1 MDNTRV
7 NSMLTMPIGKL
18 LRKFTPP
25 AMIAMSANAVLNIFE
40 IIILGIGVGIDAF
53 AALACT
59 FPIIILI
66 SAFASLVNTG
76 TASKIAMLYAENNQ
90 EQALKTFGN
99 SVILLVSF
107 GALLTAVLEIF
118 LEDILRLCGASD
130 VTLPYALVYMRIMLV
145 STVVLFSMQSM
156 GRLLHIQSRPKVQM
170 MLQIGGITGNVI
182 LSVIFVFVFK
192 WGMKGVALASI
203 MCESVSW
210 ILYIK
215 IFSNKKAFLHF
226 TKRGFCV
233 DFSLIKEIL
242 SIGVSPFAI
251 NACGCVVALMINL
264 SLIEVAGEQR
274 DMYLGS
280 YAIVQRIT
288 QVLISL
294 ISGLGLAMQ
303 IITSINIAKQNYIRV
318 RGVLMQSIFNAFI
331 IMCIGYGFISIF
343 ADGLMSIFTTDKQ
356 MIEIG
361 ATALIIGLCT
371 FPFVGSQMVAVSFFQ
386 TIRRPR
392 ASMIISLT
400 RQLLFLIPMLVILPH
415 LIGVTGVWW
424 SMALADVASV
434 TISWIMLYTETKKLS
449 L

>member
-156 GRLLHIQSRPKVQM
+156 GRLLHIQSRPQVQM

-182 LSVIFVFVFK
+182 LSVIFVLVFK

-215 IFSNKKAFLHF
+215 VFSNKKAFLHF

-343 ADGLMSIFTTDKQ
+343 ADELMSIFTTDKQ

-400 RQLLFLIPMLVILPH
+400 RQLLFLIPMLIILPH

>member
-25 AMIAMSANAVLNIFE
+25 AMIAMSSNAVFNIFE

-99 SVILLVSF
+99 SFIMLVSF

-156 GRLLHIQSRPKVQM
+156 GRLLHIQGRPKVQM

-215 IFSNKKAFLHF
+215 VFSNKKAFLHF

-251 NACGCVVALMINL
+251 NACGCVVALVINL

>member
-76 TASKIAMLYAENNQ
+76 TASKITMLYAENNQ

-156 GRLLHIQSRPKVQM
+156 GRLLHIQGRPKVQM

-215 IFSNKKAFLHF
+215 VFSNKKAFLHF

-251 NACGCVVALMINL
+251 NACGCVVALVINL

-392 ASMIISLT
+392 VSMIISLT

>member
-1 MDNTRV
+1 
-7 NSMLTMPIGKL
+7 MPIGKL

-99 SVILLVSF
+99 SFILLVSF

-156 GRLLHIQSRPKVQM
+156 GRLLHIQGRPKVQM
-170 MLQIGGITGNVI
+170 MLQIGGITSNVI

-215 IFSNKKAFLHF
+215 VFSNKKAFLHF

-294 ISGLGLAMQ
+294 ISGLGLALQ
-303 IITSINIAKQNYIRV
+303 IITSINISKQNYIRV

-331 IMCIGYGFISIF
+331 IMSIGYGFVAIF
-343 ADGLMSIFTTDKQ
+343 ADGLMSVFTMDKQ
-356 MIEIG
+356 MIEVG
-361 ATALIIGLCT
+361 ATALVIGLCT

-392 ASMIISLT
+392 VSMIISLT

>member
-25 AMIAMSANAVLNIFE
+25 AMIAMSSNAVFNIFE

-76 TASKIAMLYAENNQ
+76 TASKITMLYAENNQ

-99 SVILLVSF
+99 SFIMLVSF

-156 GRLLHIQSRPKVQM
+156 GRLLHIQGRPKVQM

-215 IFSNKKAFLHF
+215 VFSNKKAFLHF

-371 FPFVGSQMVAVSFFQ
+371 FPFVGSQMIAVSFFQ

-400 RQLLFLIPMLVILPH
+400 RQLLFLIPMLIILPH

>member
-156 GRLLHIQSRPKVQM
+156 GRLLHIQGRPKVQM

-343 ADGLMSIFTTDKQ
+343 ADELMSIFTTDKQ

-400 RQLLFLIPMLVILPH
+400 RQLLFLIPMLIILPH

>member
-99 SVILLVSF
+99 SFILLVSF

-343 ADGLMSIFTTDKQ
+343 ADELMSIFTTDKQ

-400 RQLLFLIPMLVILPH
+400 RQLLFLIPMLIILPH

>member
-76 TASKIAMLYAENNQ
+76 TASKITMLYAENNQ

-99 SVILLVSF
+99 SFILLVSF

-156 GRLLHIQSRPKVQM
+156 GRLLHIQGRPKVQM
-170 MLQIGGITGNVI
+170 MLQIGGIIGNVI

-215 IFSNKKAFLHF
+215 VFSNKKAFLHF

>member
-99 SVILLVSF
+99 SVILLVRF

-156 GRLLHIQSRPKVQM
+156 GRLLHIQGRPKVQM

-215 IFSNKKAFLHF
+215 VFSNKKAFLHF

-392 ASMIISLT
+392 VSMIISLT

>member
-18 LRKFTPP
+18 LKKFTPP

-99 SVILLVSF
+99 SVIMLVSF

-156 GRLLHIQSRPKVQM
+156 GRLLHIQGRPKVQM
-170 MLQIGGITGNVI
+170 MLQIGGITSNVI

-215 IFSNKKAFLHF
+215 VFSNKKAFLHF

-294 ISGLGLAMQ
+294 ISGLGLALQ

-400 RQLLFLIPMLVILPH
+400 RQLLFLIPMLIILPH

>member
-7 NSMLTMPIGKL
+7 DIMLTMPIGKL
-18 LRKFTPP
+18 LKKFTPP
-25 AMIAMSANAVLNIFE
+25 AMIAMSANAVFNIFE

-99 SVILLVSF
+99 SFILLVSF

-156 GRLLHIQSRPKVQM
+156 GRLLHIQSRPQVQM

-182 LSVIFVFVFK
+182 LSIIFVFVFK

-343 ADGLMSIFTTDKQ
+343 ADELMSIFTTDKQ

-400 RQLLFLIPMLVILPH
+400 RQLLFLIPMLIILPH

>member
-99 SVILLVSF
+99 SFILLVSF

-156 GRLLHIQSRPKVQM
+156 GRLLHIQSRPQVQM

-215 IFSNKKAFLHF
+215 VFSNKKAFLHF

>member
-99 SVILLVSF
+99 SFILLVSF

-156 GRLLHIQSRPKVQM
+156 GRLLHIQSRPQVQM

-182 LSVIFVFVFK
+182 LSVIFVLVFK

-215 IFSNKKAFLHF
+215 VFSNKKAFLHF

-400 RQLLFLIPMLVILPH
+400 RQLLFLIPMLIILPH

>member
-99 SVILLVSF
+99 SFILLVSF

-156 GRLLHIQSRPKVQM
+156 GRLLHIQSRPQVQM

-233 DFSLIKEIL
+233 DFCLIKEIL

-400 RQLLFLIPMLVILPH
+400 RQLLFLIPMLIILPH

>member
-18 LRKFTPP
+18 LKKFTPP
-25 AMIAMSANAVLNIFE
+25 AMIAMSANAVFNIFE

-156 GRLLHIQSRPKVQM
+156 GRLLHIQGRPKVQM
-170 MLQIGGITGNVI
+170 MLQIGGIIGNVI

-215 IFSNKKAFLHF
+215 VFSNKKAFLHF

-343 ADGLMSIFTTDKQ
+343 ADELMSIFTTDRQ

-400 RQLLFLIPMLVILPH
+400 RQLLFLIPMLIILPH

>member
-1 MDNTRV
+1 
-7 NSMLTMPIGKL
+7 
-18 LRKFTPP
+18 
-25 AMIAMSANAVLNIFE
+25 
-40 IIILGIGVGIDAF
+40 VGIDAF

-156 GRLLHIQSRPKVQM
+156 GRLLHIQGRPKVQM

-182 LSVIFVFVFK
+182 LSVIFVLVFK

-215 IFSNKKAFLHF
+215 VFSNKKAFLHF

-343 ADGLMSIFTTDKQ
+343 ADELMSIFTTDKQ

-400 RQLLFLIPMLVILPH
+400 RQLLFLIPMLIILPH

>member
-156 GRLLHIQSRPKVQM
+156 GRLLHIQSRPQVQM

-215 IFSNKKAFLHF
+215 VFSNKKAFLHF

-233 DFSLIKEIL
+233 DFSLMKEIL
-242 SIGVSPFAI
+242 SIGISPFAI

-392 ASMIISLT
+392 TSMIISLT
-400 RQLLFLIPMLVILPH
+400 RQLLFLIPMLIILPH
-415 LIGVTGVWW
+415 LIGVKGVWW

>member
-7 NSMLTMPIGKL
+7 NSMLTMPTGKL

-25 AMIAMSANAVLNIFE
+25 AMIAMSSNAVFNIFE

-76 TASKIAMLYAENNQ
+76 TASKITMLYAENNQ

-99 SVILLVSF
+99 SFIMLVSF

-156 GRLLHIQSRPKVQM
+156 GRLLHIQGRPKVQM

-215 IFSNKKAFLHF
+215 VFSNKKAFLHF

-400 RQLLFLIPMLVILPH
+400 RQLLFLIPMLIILPH

-434 TISWIMLYTETKKLS
+434 TISWIMLYMETKKLS

>member
-90 EQALKTFGN
+90 EQALKTFAN
-99 SVILLVSF
+99 SFILLVSF

-156 GRLLHIQSRPKVQM
+156 GRLLHIQGRPKVQM

-182 LSVIFVFVFK
+182 LSVIFVLVFK

-215 IFSNKKAFLHF
+215 VFSNKKAFLHF

>member
-7 NSMLTMPIGKL
+7 NILLTMPIGKL
-18 LRKFTPP
+18 LRRFTPP
-25 AMIAMSANAVLNIFE
+25 AMLAMSANAVLNIFE
-40 IIILGIGVGIDAF
+40 LFILGIGVGIDSF
-53 AALACT
+53 AALTCT

-66 SAFASLVNTG
+66 SAFAALVNTG
-76 TASKIAMLYAENNQ
+76 TASKVAMLYAENKQ

-99 SVILLVSF
+99 SFMLMIGLGVVITV
-107 GALLTAVLEIF
+107 VLEIF

-130 VTLPYALVYMRIMLV
+130 VTLPYALEYMRIMLIA
-145 STVVLFSMQSM
+145 TFVLFSMQSM
-156 GRLLHIQSRPKVQM
+156 GRLLHIQGRPKVQM
-170 MLQIGGITGNVI
+170 MLQIGGITGDVI
-182 LSVIFVFVFK
+182 LSIIFVLVFK

-203 MCESVSW
+203 ICEGISW
-210 ILYIK
+210 LLYLK
-215 IFSNKKAFLHF
+215 IFSDSRAFVHF
-226 TKRGFCV
+226 TKRGFRI
-233 DFSLIKEIL
+233 DISLMKEIL
-242 SIGVSPFAI
+242 SIGISPFAI

-294 ISGLGLAMQ
+294 ILGLGLAMQ

-331 IMCIGYGFISIF
+331 IMSVGYGVIAIF
-343 ADGLMSIFTTDKQ
+343 ADELMSIFTTNQ
-356 MIEIG
+356 LMIEIG
-361 ATALIIGLCT
+361 MTALIIGLCT

-400 RQLLFLIPMLVILPH
+400 RQLLFLIPMLIILPH

>member
-25 AMIAMSANAVLNIFE
+25 AMIAMSSNAVFNIFE

-76 TASKIAMLYAENNQ
+76 TASKITMLYAENNQ

-99 SVILLVSF
+99 SFIMLVSF

-156 GRLLHIQSRPKVQM
+156 GRLLHIQGRPKVQM
-170 MLQIGGITGNVI
+170 MLQIGGIIGNVI

-215 IFSNKKAFLHF
+215 VFSNKKAFLHF

-392 ASMIISLT
+392 TSMIISLT
-400 RQLLFLIPMLVILPH
+400 RQLLFLIPMLIILPH

-434 TISWIMLYTETKKLS
+434 TISWIMLYMETKKLS

>member
-156 GRLLHIQSRPKVQM
+156 GRLLHIQSRPQVQM

-233 DFSLIKEIL
+233 DFSLMKEIL
-242 SIGVSPFAI
+242 SIGISPFAI

-356 MIEIG
+356 MMEIG

-400 RQLLFLIPMLVILPH
+400 RQLLFLIPMLIILPH

>member
-1 MDNTRV
+1 
-7 NSMLTMPIGKL
+7 MPIGKL

-156 GRLLHIQSRPKVQM
+156 GRLLHIQGRPKVQM

-182 LSVIFVFVFK
+182 LSVIFVLVFK

-215 IFSNKKAFLHF
+215 VFSNKKAFLHF

-392 ASMIISLT
+392 TSMIISLT
-400 RQLLFLIPMLVILPH
+400 RQLLFLIPMLIILPH
-415 LIGVTGVWW
+415 LIGVKGVWW

>member
-18 LRKFTPP
+18 LKKFTPP

-156 GRLLHIQSRPKVQM
+156 GRLLHIQSRPQVQM

-215 IFSNKKAFLHF
+215 VFSNKKAFLHF

-400 RQLLFLIPMLVILPH
+400 RQLLFLIPMLIILPH

>member
-1 MDNTRV
+1 
-7 NSMLTMPIGKL
+7 MPIGKL

-156 GRLLHIQSRPKVQM
+156 GRLLHIQGRPKVQM

-182 LSVIFVFVFK
+182 LSVIFVLVFK

>member
-7 NSMLTMPIGKL
+7 NSMQTMPIGKL
-18 LRKFTPP
+18 LKKFTPP

-40 IIILGIGVGIDAF
+40 IIILGMGVGIDAF

-99 SVILLVSF
+99 SVIMLVSF

-156 GRLLHIQSRPKVQM
+156 GRLLHIQGRPKVQM
-170 MLQIGGITGNVI
+170 MLQIGGITSNVI

-215 IFSNKKAFLHF
+215 VFSNKKAFLHF

-294 ISGLGLAMQ
+294 ISGLGLALQ

>member
-18 LRKFTPP
+18 LKKFTPP

-156 GRLLHIQSRPKVQM
+156 GRLLHIQGRPKVQM

-182 LSVIFVFVFK
+182 LSVIFVLVFK

-215 IFSNKKAFLHF
+215 VFSNKKAFLHF

-392 ASMIISLT
+392 VSMIISLT

>member
-1 MDNTRV
+1 
-7 NSMLTMPIGKL
+7 MP
-18 LRKFTPP
+18 
-25 AMIAMSANAVLNIFE
+25 
-40 IIILGIGVGIDAF
+40 
-53 AALACT
+53 
-59 FPIIILI
+59 
-66 SAFASLVNTG
+66 
-76 TASKIAMLYAENNQ
+76 
-90 EQALKTFGN
+90 
-99 SVILLVSF
+99 
-107 GALLTAVLEIF
+107 
-118 LEDILRLCGASD
+118 
-130 VTLPYALVYMRIMLV
+130 
-145 STVVLFSMQSM
+145 
-156 GRLLHIQSRPKVQM
+156 M

-182 LSVIFVFVFK
+182 LSVIVVFVFK

-215 IFSNKKAFLHF
+215 VFSNKKAFLHF

-303 IITSINIAKQNYIRV
+303 IITSINIAKLNYIRV

-434 TISWIMLYTETKKLS
+434 TISWIMLYMETKKLS

>member
-99 SVILLVSF
+99 SFILLVSF

-156 GRLLHIQSRPKVQM
+156 GRLLHIQGRPKVQM

-215 IFSNKKAFLHF
+215 VFSNKKAFLHF

-400 RQLLFLIPMLVILPH
+400 RQLLFLIPMLIILPH

>member
-18 LRKFTPP
+18 LKKFTPP

-99 SVILLVSF
+99 SVIMLVSF

-156 GRLLHIQSRPKVQM
+156 GRLLHIQGRPKVQM
-170 MLQIGGITGNVI
+170 MLQIGGITSNVI

-215 IFSNKKAFLHF
+215 VFSNKKAFLHF

-294 ISGLGLAMQ
+294 ISGLGLALQ

>member
-400 RQLLFLIPMLVILPH
+400 RQLLFLIPMLIILPH

>member
-1 MDNTRV
+1 MDYTRV

-156 GRLLHIQSRPKVQM
+156 GRLLHIQGRPKVQM

-182 LSVIFVFVFK
+182 LSVIFVLVFK

-215 IFSNKKAFLHF
+215 VFSNKKAFLHF
-226 TKRGFCV
+226 IKRGFCV

>member
-25 AMIAMSANAVLNIFE
+25 AMIAMSSNAVFNIFE

-76 TASKIAMLYAENNQ
+76 TASKITMLYAENNQ

-99 SVILLVSF
+99 SFIMLVSF

-156 GRLLHIQSRPKVQM
+156 GRLLHIQGRPKVQM
-170 MLQIGGITGNVI
+170 MLQIGGIIGNVI

-215 IFSNKKAFLHF
+215 VFSNKKAFLHF

-392 ASMIISLT
+392 TSMIISLT
-400 RQLLFLIPMLVILPH
+400 RQLLFLIPMLIILPH
-415 LIGVTGVWW
+415 LIGVKGVWW

>member
-156 GRLLHIQSRPKVQM
+156 GRLLHIQGRPKVQI

-182 LSVIFVFVFK
+182 LSVIFVLVFK

-215 IFSNKKAFLHF
+215 VFSNKKAFLHF

-233 DFSLIKEIL
+233 YFSLIKEIL

-251 NACGCVVALMINL
+251 NACGCVVALVINL

-400 RQLLFLIPMLVILPH
+400 RQLLFLIPMLIILPH

>member
-99 SVILLVSF
+99 SFILLVSF

-156 GRLLHIQSRPKVQM
+156 GRLLHIQGRPKVQM

-215 IFSNKKAFLHF
+215 VFSNKKAFLHF

>member
-156 GRLLHIQSRPKVQM
+156 GRLLHIQGRPKVQM

-182 LSVIFVFVFK
+182 LSVIFVLVFK

-215 IFSNKKAFLHF
+215 VFSNKKAFLHF

-343 ADGLMSIFTTDKQ
+343 ADGLMSIFTTDRQ

-392 ASMIISLT
+392 VSMIISLT
-400 RQLLFLIPMLVILPH
+400 RQLLFLIPMLIILPH

>member
-99 SVILLVSF
+99 SFILLVSF

-182 LSVIFVFVFK
+182 LSVIFVLVFK

-392 ASMIISLT
+392 VSMIISLT

>member
-99 SVILLVSF
+99 SFILLVSF

-156 GRLLHIQSRPKVQM
+156 GRLLHIQSRPQVQM

-215 IFSNKKAFLHF
+215 VFSNKKAFLHF

-343 ADGLMSIFTTDKQ
+343 ADELMSIFTTDKQ

>member
-25 AMIAMSANAVLNIFE
+25 AMIAMSSNAVFNIFE

-76 TASKIAMLYAENNQ
+76 TASKITMLYAENNQ

-99 SVILLVSF
+99 SFIMLVSF

-156 GRLLHIQSRPKVQM
+156 GRLLHIQGRPKVQM
-170 MLQIGGITGNVI
+170 MLQIGGIIGNVI

-215 IFSNKKAFLHF
+215 VFSNKKAFLHF

-400 RQLLFLIPMLVILPH
+400 RQLLFLIPMLIILPH

>member
-99 SVILLVSF
+99 SFILLVSF

-156 GRLLHIQSRPKVQM
+156 GRLLHIQSRPQVQM

-400 RQLLFLIPMLVILPH
+400 RQLLFLIPMLIILPH